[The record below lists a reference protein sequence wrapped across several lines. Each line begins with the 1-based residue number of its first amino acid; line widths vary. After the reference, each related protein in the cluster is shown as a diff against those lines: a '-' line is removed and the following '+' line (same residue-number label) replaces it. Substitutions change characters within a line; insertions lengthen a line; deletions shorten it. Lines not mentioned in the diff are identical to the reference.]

1 MGDAAPVPRWRV
13 LITGIGHLW
22 VYLQTTPLLG
32 LVCTLL
38 AWEIAVW
45 VSNRM
50 RGHVL
55 ANPMLI
61 SIILLVTLLLA
72 TGTPYSAYFQGGQYV
87 QFLLGPATVAL
98 AVPMYANL
106 ARIRRAVPAIAA
118 ATLAGALVAAASAM
132 LIAWW
137 LGASRIVVLSLA
149 PKSVTTPIAMGIA
162 EQIGG
167 SPALAAV
174 FVLLTGLTA
183 VLIGPAVLRRVG
195 VTDWSARGLAAGTAG
210 HGLATARILLL
221 NETAGAFG
229 GLAIGLNGIVTAILV
244 PLLAS
249 LL

>member
-1 MGDAAPVPRWRV
+1 M
-13 LITGIGHLW
+13 TGVAQLW

-32 LVCTLL
+32 LVATLV
-38 AWEIAVW
+38 AWEIACFF
-45 VSNRM
+45 SGLARS
-50 RGHVL
+50 HVL

-61 SIILLVTLLLA
+61 SIVILAGLLLA
-72 TGTPYSAYFQGGQYV
+72 TGTPYRAYFEGGQYV

-106 ARIRRAVPAIAA
+106 GRIRQAAGAIVPAL
-118 ATLAGALVAAASAM
+118 LAGSLTAAVSAM
-132 LIAWW
+132 LIARW
-137 LGASRIVVLSLA
+137 LGASRTVVLSLA

-167 SPALAAV
+167 SPSLAAV

-183 VLIGPAVLRRVG
+183 VVIGPGIVKVLRIV
-195 VTDWSARGLAAGTAG
+195 DWRARGLAGGTAG
-210 HGLATARILLL
+210 HGLATARLLL
-221 NETAGAFG
+221 INETAGAFG
-229 GLAIGLNGIVTAILV
+229 GLAIGLNGILTAILV